1 MPCSKDELKEWI
13 EYRQM
18 RISRQDNDNSSNNN
32 KDGEGG
38 GG

>member
-18 RISRQDNDNSSNNN
+18 RISMQDNDNSNNN